1 MKFITL
7 FTLFLIIGACTAP
20 KQLTVPKVENK
31 YSKYD
36 ESFDPNTLN
45 DDDIV
50 IAKLESKNTV
60 INKTETQSELA
71 TEDVKYREANGFR
84 VQLVATKSIETASL
98 TEQEATD
105 IFAAKNQ
112 KVYLIFDAPQYKV
125 RVGDFLNRNDAEEMR
140 DLAKDYGYRDAFI
153 VLGKVNIPLNGSF

>member
-7 FTLFLIIGACTAP
+7 FTLLLIIGACTSP

-31 YSKYD
+31 SSKYD

-50 IAKLESKNTV
+50 IAKLESK
-60 INKTETQSELA
+60 KTSGDKIETQINTIAGEI
-71 TEDVKYREANGFR
+71 KYKEADGFR

-105 IFAAKNQ
+105 IFAAKKQ
-112 KVYLIFDAPQYKV
+112 KIYLIFDAPQYKV
-125 RVGDFLNRNDAEEMR
+125 RVGDFLNRSDAEEIR